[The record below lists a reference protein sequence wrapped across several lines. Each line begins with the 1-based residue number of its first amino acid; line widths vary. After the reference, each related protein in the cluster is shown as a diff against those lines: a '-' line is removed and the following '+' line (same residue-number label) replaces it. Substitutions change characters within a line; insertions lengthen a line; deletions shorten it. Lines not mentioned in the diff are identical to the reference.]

1 MLDPARL
8 DGVALFDGLKPA
20 ALRELSA
27 RGRIVSFE
35 AGETLWREGTEAR
48 GLYVIL
54 SGRVRVA
61 SHGAGRPLR
70 IHLEGPG
77 GTLGEIPL
85 FDGARYP
92 ATAVADTAAKCAAFA
107 DGALRAAIAADPE
120 LAFRLLANL
129 GSRVRGLVERLDAL
143 TGMDV
148 RQRLAAHLLGRL
160 EERSDMV
167 VSLRGSQSD
176 LAEELGTVRE
186 VVVRALRQ
194 LEEAGAI
201 RRDARRIRVC
211 DAELLRRLAD

>member
-27 RGRIVSFE
+27 RGRIVRFE

-61 SHGAGRPLR
+61 SHGAGRPVR
-70 IHLEGPG
+70 VHVEGPG
-77 GTLGEIPL
+77 GTLGEVPL
-85 FDGARYP
+85 FDGGGYP
-92 ATAVADTAAKCAAFA
+92 ATAVADGAVECAAFTR
-107 DGALRAAIAADPE
+107 GSLRAAIAADPE
-120 LAFRLLANL
+120 LAFRLLATL
-129 GSRVRGLVERLDAL
+129 GTRVRGLVERLDAL
-143 TGMDV
+143 AGMDV
-148 RQRLAAHLLGRL
+148 RERLAAHLLDRL
-160 EERSDMV
+160 ERRSGGIV
-167 VSLRGSQSD
+167 PLPGSQSD

-201 RRDARRIRVC
+201 ERDGGRIRVL
-211 DAELLRRLAD
+211 DAELLRSLAG

>member
-1 MLDPARL
+1 MLDSARL
-8 DGVALFDGLKPA
+8 DGVALFEGLKPA

-27 RGRIVSFE
+27 RGRIVRFD
-35 AGETLWREGTEAR
+35 AAETLWREGTEAR

-70 IHLEGPG
+70 IHVEGPG

-85 FDGARYP
+85 FDGAPYP
-92 ATAVADTAAKCAAFA
+92 ATAVADTAVECAAFA
-107 DGALRAAIAADPE
+107 PGALRAAIAADPE

-129 GSRVRGLVERLDAL
+129 GARVRHLVDRLDAL
-143 TGMDV
+143 AGMDV
-148 RQRLAAHLLGRL
+148 RQRLAAHLLDRL
-160 EERSDMV
+160 EERPDMV
-167 VSLRGSQSD
+167 VPLRGSQSD

-201 RRDARRIRVC
+201 EREGRRIRVR
-211 DAELLRRLAD
+211 DASLLRKLAL